1 MHERT
6 HTGEKPLECHICGKR
21 FSESSNLTKHRKTH
35 NEYGEFICDVPGCGK
50 DFKRA
55 DQLRRHKV
63 HYHKA
68 AAEPIHG
75 QQLRRSQQKIK
86 RRRESSPE
94 LKQELL
100 LSPTGSGMMDG
111 NGGLFTP

>member
-21 FSESSNLTKHRKTH
+21 FSESSNLAKHRKTH
-35 NEYGEFICDVPGCGK
+35 NEYGEFVCDVQGCGK

-63 HYHKA
+63 YYHKA
-68 AAEPIHG
+68 GGEPTSAHA
-75 QQLRRSQQKIK
+75 RRSQQKIK
-86 RRRESSPE
+86 RRSEASSASKE
-94 LKQELL
+94 DLI
-100 LSPTGSGMMDG
+100 LSPTSVGTADG
-111 NGGLFTP
+111 DKGFYS

>member
-35 NEYGEFICDVPGCGK
+35 NEYGEFVCDFPGCGK

-63 HYHKA
+63 YYHKA
-68 AAEPIHG
+68 AAEATPG
-75 QQLRRSQQKIK
+75 QARRSQQKFK
-86 RRRESSPE
+86 RRRDASPE
-94 LKQELL
+94 RMQEMLF
-100 LSPTGSGMMDG
+100 SPTAMESMGGDG
-111 NGGLFTP
+111 GFYTP